1 MQVLSSRDVL
11 SNLKDERTKRKK
23 ELTNQERVGKKEFQ
37 RLQSLLTTASGK
49 VQVTKAQINQK
60 KKERNELDKNKK
72 NVRENIRTNF
82 PRSVEAERKKK
93 RELDDDVEK
102 CETRLNDFEN
112 KQDTESKRQQKAEH
126 RENDSS
132 LQRRE
137 KRLRERQNLLLKNQS
152 IVQSLEDNRSKLS
165 EVKDSLES
173 ETENLA
179 KQFEDT
185 FEDVELPRPPP
196 PANGSGSSSSSS
208 SSSSTSTAIDK
219 AECDALL
226 EFCTDVVDAIDQK
239 QNEIEVKKN
248 LEEKKTK
255 NFLTKLTKVE
265 AVLSQK
271 TSQRDSS
278 ISKLDTLK
286 QEMMTDL
293 RKLNYATWGTGACLW
308 FFFVCLK

>member
-1 MQVLSSRDVL
+1 MLSSRDVL

-23 ELTNQERVGKKEFQ
+23 ELTNQEKVGKKEFQ

-49 VQVTKAQINQK
+49 VHVTKAHINQK
-60 KKERNELDKNKK
+60 KKERNELDQNKK

-82 PRSVEAERKKK
+82 PRSVEAEKKKK

-112 KQDTESKRQQKAEH
+112 KQETESKRQQKAEH

-152 IVQSLEDNRSKLS
+152 IVQSLEDNRSKLT
-165 EVKDSLES
+165 EVKDSLEG

-196 PANGSGSSSSSS
+196 PANGSASSSSSSS
-208 SSSSTSTAIDK
+208 SSSSTSTIDK

-271 TSQRDSS
+271 KSQRDSS

-293 RKLNYATWGTGACLW
+293 RKLSYATWGTGA
-308 FFFVCLK
+308 